1 MQQTPVHEN
10 HNPDLLRMI
19 PPTAQRIIEIGCSS
33 GALAREFKK
42 INPECYYVGV
52 EIDSNYAEM
61 AKRYCDETM
70 VLNID
75 DANEEFFKAH
85 SDKDCWVFGD
95 TLEHL
100 KDPWRVIRN
109 IASVIP
115 DSGGIAACIPN
126 AQHWS
131 LIIKLMLGDFVYT
144 DSGLL
149 DRTHLRWFTRK
160 TILSLFNDNG
170 FEIKQLQPRVFN
182 EGNRQKFL
190 DGLTHLVGSNFMVS
204 NPKTLETELSA
215 LQYVSYA
222 SKKP

>member
-19 PPTAQRIIEIGCSS
+19 PPTTKRIIEIGCSS

-42 INPECYYVGV
+42 INPNCYYVGA

-70 VLNID
+70 VINID

-100 KDPWRVIRN
+100 KDPWRVIRE
-109 IASVIP
+109 IHKVIP
-115 DSGGIAACIPN
+115 EGGGIAACIPN

-131 LIIKLMLGDFVYT
+131 LIIKLLFGDFVYT

-190 DGLTHLVGSNFMVS
+190 DGIEQLVTSNFVVS
-204 NPKTLETELSA
+204 NPKILETELSA
-215 LQYVSYA
+215 LQ